1 MNKSNWIGR
10 VGEQLAMERIAI
22 NRLGA
27 GGEII
32 DHRDDPDY
40 PDFEVVKPDI
50 FTGTWVTEY
59 YEIKST
65 GEK

>member
-1 MNKSNWIGR
+1 MNVSNYTGR
-10 VGEQLAMERIAI
+10 AGEQIAKESI
-22 NRLGA
+22 TIRRLGA
-27 GGEII
+27 GGRLI
-32 DHRDDPDY
+32 DHRDDHSS